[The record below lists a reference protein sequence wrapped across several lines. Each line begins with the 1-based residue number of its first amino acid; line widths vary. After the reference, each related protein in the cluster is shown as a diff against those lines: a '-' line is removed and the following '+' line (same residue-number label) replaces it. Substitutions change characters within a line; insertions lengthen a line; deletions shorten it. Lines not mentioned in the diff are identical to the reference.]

1 MPEIIIHQMDSLQ
14 KFPPMHSCLFTLQ
27 TVPCLCQCHKALTHF
42 FQEFQS
48 PVPDIRVFD
57 PFKLGCLQDKM
68 FESVLTN
75 DMISDVP
82 RAIY

>member
-1 MPEIIIHQMDSLQ
+1 MLEIIIHQMDSLQ
-14 KFPPMHSCLFTLQ
+14 KFPQMHSCLFTLQ
-27 TVPCLCQCHKALTHF
+27 TVPHLCQCHEALIHF

-48 PVPDIRVFD
+48 PVPDIRVSD
-57 PFKLGCLQDKM
+57 PFELGCLQDKM

-75 DMISDVP
+75 NMISGVP